1 MKTTLTLLIAFVM
14 ISTSSL
20 FGQNNTNKKF
30 ESVSNEKFAAAIAS
44 GDYILLDVRTVEEY
58 EEGYIDG
65 AKLLDFN
72 DEHFDAA
79 LETMP
84 KDRKYLVYCASGVRS
99 KATMEKMKELGFTHV
114 LELDKGYND
123 WD

>member
-20 FGQNNTNKKF
+20 FAQNDTEKRF
-30 ESVSNEKFAAAIAS
+30 ESVSNEEFKEAIAT
-44 GDYILLDVRTVEEY
+44 GEYILLDVRTVEEY
-58 EEGYIDG
+58 EEGSIDG

-79 LETMP
+79 LKTMP
-84 KDRKYLVYCASGVRS
+84 KDRKYLVYCASGARS
-99 KATMEKMKELGFTHV
+99 KATMKKMEELGFTYV
-114 LELDKGYND
+114 LELDKGFKE
-123 WD
+123 W